1 MFRPAQAETSDPYFE
16 YGSES
21 PDDEESAT
29 RRRVAWLA
37 AKRRATQPRSPGLNR
52 RGRTSWYAIAIGG
65 LGADAQ
71 VGPGRGATTPALDD
85 AAHAPAIVSARR
97 RRREVDERH
106 RGGERLAN

>member
-52 RGRTSWYAIAIGG
+52 RGRPSCNAIAIDGSALEEDDVGGFEG
-65 LGADAQ
+65 LGAAGASDRRAL
-71 VGPGRGATTPALDD
+71 RGAD
-85 AAHAPAIVSARR
+85 ARG
-97 RRREVDERH
+97 E
-106 RGGERLAN
+106 GGEAVSLRR